1 MIYHFSKF
9 KFTTG
14 IFYKKIDKAVIEHTN
29 NCFKISIYPFFS
41 YSGKYYIDH
50 ISEKD
55 SKRNIYLTM
64 RSEEENPD
72 LSLLDNFN
80 KVYISLSFDGKKL
93 MIFDSKM
100 DGIILKQ

>member
-14 IFYKKIDKAVIEHTN
+14 IFYKKIDKAVIEHSN
-29 NCFKISIYPFFS
+29 DCFKVTILPYIN
-41 YSGKYYIDH
+41 YSGRYNVNYIT
-50 ISEKD
+50 EKD

-64 RSEEENPD
+64 KTDDDNSDFD
-72 LSLLDNFN
+72 LLNDFN
-80 KVYISLSFDGKKL
+80 KFYISLSFDGKKV

-100 DGIILKQ
+100 NGIILKR